1 MGEINI
7 PFKSGVVSAGAR
19 SNSLA
24 HTLLPAAPERGF
36 HEAVEAPRP
45 GHPPER
51 GETEAEAEAG
61 AHLSASP
68 SPEGSQ

>member
-36 HEAVEAPRP
+36 HEAVEAPR
-45 GHPPER
+45 ER